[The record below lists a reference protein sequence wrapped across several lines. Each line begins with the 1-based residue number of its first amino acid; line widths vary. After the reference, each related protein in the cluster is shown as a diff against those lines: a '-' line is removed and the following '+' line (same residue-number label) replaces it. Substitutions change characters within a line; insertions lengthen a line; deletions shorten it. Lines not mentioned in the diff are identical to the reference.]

1 MSGEHQQSTAL
12 ALRGAKKGGSSAR
25 TPIETPDSLQSIAYA
40 KIIDLV
46 SEGEIV
52 GLKDGLRSIYL
63 DGTPLQAADGRMN
76 FQSVRV
82 ETRSGTQD
90 QDYLAG
96 FPSVENE
103 TSVNVELRS
112 DQPVVRNFT
121 NSDLSAVRVRLAVPQ
136 LQKTNNSNAD
146 IEGYSISYAIDVS
159 TDGGAFT
166 TVTSNA
172 FTGKTTTLYER
183 SYRVDLPTGSQWQIR
198 VRRLTPNANSA
209 IIADTTTVES
219 MTEIIDAKLRYPNSA
234 LVGIEVDASQ
244 FQAIPARAYFV
255 RGRIISVPTNYDP
268 EARAYSG
275 IWDGTFKP
283 AWTNNP
289 AWVFYDLVTNDR
301 FGLGHRIPAA
311 WVDRWRLYQIA
322 QYCDQLVSD
331 GVGGQEPRFVCNT
344 YLQTRQDAYK
354 LLQDMAAVFRGIT
367 YYAAGQVLASADM
380 PQDPVYQFNQT
391 NVIDGKFT
399 YSGSARK
406 VRHTVALV
414 SWNDPDD
421 FGRAKVETVE
431 YRPGIARYGIQQTEV
446 AAMGCTSRAQ
456 AQRIGLHILYTE
468 NLETETVTFGV
479 GLEGVVP
486 QPGDI
491 IEIADPKRAGRRN
504 GGRIRSASTQSVVLD
519 VVPPVLAIGDT
530 IRVLGSNGRSQAR
543 SISGI
548 AGNTISVAAPW
559 DTVPVATSVWSVSTS
574 ELALQTFRVLGITD
588 GDGDD
593 AITYQVTALKH
604 VPGKF
609 AAIDD
614 GARIELPPISI
625 IPPSVQPPPTNV
637 AMSSHSVIDQG
648 IATHVLTISWDAAP
662 KAIAYDVEWR
672 RDDMAWVKAGRA
684 TTTNMEVRGIYA
696 GQYLARV
703 RAVNALN
710 AVSMPALSAL
720 TTIEGKTTPPPALTT
735 LTASGIIFGIEL
747 AWTFPPGA
755 TDTQRTEIWYG
766 QANVLANAIKLGD
779 FAYPQAKHTIM
790 GLAAGVQIF
799 FWGRL
804 VDRSGNIGPWYP
816 LGNGVVGRSST
827 DADAIL
833 DYLTGKITASQLGQD
848 LLAKVES
855 IDDLLPLVWN
865 PDATYSQGQTVIYEG
880 QIYSWESS
888 TAGNETPPG
897 TNWKDVGDAL
907 AQVGAVVGQV
917 NSNTQA
923 ISVLDGKVK
932 AQGTKVDGI
941 FAQLDVKAA
950 GDTDWGAGD
959 TNVYAGTI
967 TVQSVIASGD
977 LAQAKRTDTVEANL
991 GKTNASVQVTS
1002 QAVAALDGKASS
1014 SYIVK
1019 TAVTSGGQ
1027 YYAAGIALG
1036 IDASG
1041 GTVQSSFLVH
1051 ADMFGVL
1058 NSTGSDAT
1066 VISPFVIQN
1075 GQTFINQAFIGDAW
1089 INSAKI
1095 ADGAITNAKIGEY
1108 IQSFNYSEGKS
1119 GWRLSKD
1126 GNLDINGVGGG
1137 FRLRINN
1144 SGVYLF
1150 YDDGSPAVELG
1161 VLS

>member
-1 MSGEHQQSTAL
+1 MSA
-12 ALRGAKKGGSSAR
+12 AVDIRGAKKGQSSAR
-25 TPIETPDSLQSIAYA
+25 APVETPDSLQSIAYA
-40 KIIDLV
+40 KILLAIG
-46 SEGEIV
+46 EGEIKGPV
-52 GLKDGLRSIYL
+52 NGLQSVYL
-63 DGTPLQAADGRMN
+63 DGTRLQNPDGTFN
-76 FQSVRV
+76 FQNVRAEWRV
-82 ETRSGTQD
+82 GTQD
-90 QDYLAG
+90 QDYIAG

-103 TSVNVELRS
+103 IAVGVELT
-112 DQPVVRNFT
+112 DTTPVVRT
-121 NSDLSAVRVRLAVPQ
+121 LSGSDLSSVRIRMGTPS
-136 LQKTNNSNAD
+136 LQKTDTSTGD
-146 IEGYSISYAIDVS
+146 ITGYSITYAVDIA
-159 TDGGAFT
+159 TDGGAYS
-166 TVTSNA
+166 TVLTDTI
-172 FTGKTTTLYER
+172 TGKTTTLYER
-183 SYRVDLPTGSQWQIR
+183 SRTVDLPAGSQWQVRI
-198 VRRLTPNANSA
+198 RRLTPNANSST
-209 IIADTTTVES
+209 IADVLYVQAL
-219 MTEIIDAKLRYPNSA
+219 TEIIDAKLRYPNTA
-234 LVGIEVDASQ
+234 LLALELNASQ
-244 FQAIPARAYFV
+244 FQAIPTIGVWADWMIV
-255 RGRIISVPTNYDP
+255 KVPSNYDP
-268 EARAYSG
+268 ATRSYSG
-275 IWDGTFKP
+275 IWDGTFKS
-283 AWTNNP
+283 AWTDNP
-289 AWVFYDLVTNDR
+289 AWVFFDICTNDR
-301 FGLGHRIPAA
+301 YGLGHRIPAA

-331 GVGGQEPRFVCNT
+331 GLGGQEPRFTCNP
-344 YLQTRQDAYK
+344 YFQTQADAWK
-354 LLQDMAAVFRGIT
+354 VLSDLAAVFRGIT
-367 YYAAGQVLASADM
+367 YYAAGQVMASADM
-380 PQDPVYQFNQT
+380 PVDLTSCYTFSAA
-391 NVIDGKFT
+391 NVVDGRFT
-399 YSGSARK
+399 YEGSGRK
-406 VRHTVALV
+406 TRHTVALV
-414 SWNDPDD
+414 SWNDPSD
-421 FGRAKVETVE
+421 FGRAKAEPVE
-431 YRPGIARYGIQQTEV
+431 YRPGIARYGIQQTSV
-446 AAMGCTSRAQ
+446 TALGCSSRAQ
-456 AQRIGLHILYTE
+456 AQRIGLHILLSE
-468 NLETETVTFGV
+468 NLETETIGFGT
-479 GLEGVVP
+479 GLEGHVP
-486 QPGDI
+486 QPG
-491 IEIADPKRAGRRN
+491 EVIAVQDPARAGRRN
-504 GGRIRSASTQSVVLD
+504 SGRIRSATSNSVTVDKVPPTLEIGDSIRILLRSGGRSEARTVSAINGSVISVGAPWTTIPIAQSVFAVEQSD
-519 VVPPVLAIGDT
+519 
-530 IRVLGSNGRSQAR
+530 
-543 SISGI
+543 
-548 AGNTISVAAPW
+548 
-559 DTVPVATSVWSVSTS
+559 
-574 ELALQTFRVLGITD
+574 LALQYFKVISVKHNDDGMTF
-588 GDGDD
+588 
-593 AITYQVTALKH
+593 QVTGLKH
-604 VPGKF
+604 VNAKY

-614 GARIELPPISI
+614 GARIELSPISI
-625 IPPSVQPPPTNV
+625 IPPSVQPPPSNV
-637 AMSSHSVIDQG
+637 ALSSHSVIDQG

-766 QANVLANAIKLGD
+766 PANVLANAIKLGD
-779 FAYPQAKHTIM
+779 FAYPQAKHTMM
-790 GLAAGVQIF
+790 GLAAGVQFF

-816 LGNGVVGRSST
+816 LVNGVVGRSST
-827 DADAIL
+827 DANAIL
-833 DYLTGKITASQLGQD
+833 DYLTGKITASQLGKD
-848 LLAKVES
+848 LLSKVDS
-855 IDDLLPLVWN
+855 ISDLLPLVWN
-865 PDATYSQGQTVIYEG
+865 SGATYSQGQTVIYEG

-897 TNWKDVGDAL
+897 ANWKDVGDAL

-991 GKTNASVQVTS
+991 GTTNAAVQVTS